1 MRRGPATVAALLLLG
16 GALTACAGTAPAPT
30 PAPPPSG
37 LSLTVYQPRPDVA
50 AGRFAL
56 QVVNT
61 GNSDVVVT
69 AATLS
74 SPDFAADVV
83 WTGDGST
90 VRAGLKLDLRVPIPR
105 FACDRA
111 PDLAA
116 RLTVTGSEA
125 PIEVTVDDPFALI
138 PRLHA
143 EDCIGKEI
151 AAIAA
156 LTPREVIVPD
166 GKAPA
171 ILVIDV
177 APTGATGSVEIV
189 GVRGTTLLQP
199 ADAGVS
205 TPELALG
212 VVLSADGPAELRV
225 PLLPNRCDAHALA
238 EDKVGTIIPFL
249 VAAEGTEPVRWMMI
263 LPDELKGALY
273 GYFAAFCDLDVS

>member
-1 MRRGPATVAALLLLG
+1 MTGRRVLATASLAAVLALPACGVVPDV
-16 GALTACAGTAPAPT
+16 PA
-30 PAPPPSG
+30 G
-37 LSLTVYQPRPDVA
+37 LSIVVYQPRPDVA

-56 QVVNT
+56 QVVND
-61 GNSDVVVT
+61 GPESVDVISVS
-69 AATLS
+69 LD
-74 SPDFAADVV
+74 SPDFADSVH
-83 WTGDGST
+83 WSGSST
-90 VRAGLKLDLRVPIPR
+90 VLAGRKLDLRVPLPEFDCAADTEPR
-105 FACDRA
+105 
-111 PDLAA
+111 A
-116 RLTVTGSEA
+116 RLSTDAGSPSELTEVAVT
-125 PIEVTVDDPFALI
+125 DPYGLL
-138 PRLHA
+138 PRLHSEA
-143 EDCIGKEI
+143 CIGKEI

-156 LTPREVIVPD
+156 LTPREVMVPE

-171 ILVIDV
+171 ILVVDV

-212 VVLSADGPAELRV
+212 VVLSSDGPTELRV

-249 VAAEGTEPVRWMMI
+249 VAAGGAEPVRWMMI

-273 GYFAAFCDLDVS
+273 GYFAAFCDLDAS